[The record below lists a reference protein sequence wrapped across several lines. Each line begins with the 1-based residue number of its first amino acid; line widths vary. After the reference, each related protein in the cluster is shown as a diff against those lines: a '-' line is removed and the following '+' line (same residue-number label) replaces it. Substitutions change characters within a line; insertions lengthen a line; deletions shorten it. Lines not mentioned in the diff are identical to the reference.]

1 MRTLLV
7 ATGSKHKLTE
17 LQRLFGGLPLTL
29 ITIADLGISDES
41 PEDGATFEENAVQ
54 KARFYAAQSGHCT
67 LADDSG
73 LEVDALN
80 GAPGVYTRRYAGA
93 DATDQQ
99 NYEKLL
105 TALSGLPRA
114 QRGARFVCCMA
125 LVDPSLPSS
134 EPPRIFRGERRGE
147 ITEGPR
153 SAADLVTIR
162 SLKLMAAP
170 WPSVHQKRRI
180 SSAIAARQRRSLR
193 RHYAPN
199 CSAKS
204 YRDLLR
210 RRRHTF
216 GGTRLRTRIT
226 AQLLTWC

>member
-1 MRTLLV
+1 MSRTARTLLV
-7 ATGSKHKLTE
+7 ATGSAHKLAE
-17 LQRLFGGLPLTL
+17 LQRLFGDLPLTL
-29 ITIADLGISDES
+29 VTLRDLGISDEA

-54 KARFYAAQSGHCT
+54 KARFYAEQSGHWT

-105 TALSGLPRA
+105 AALKETPRP

-125 LVDPSLPSS
+125 LVDPSLPSG

-147 ITEGPR
+147 IIEGPR
-153 SAADLVTIR
+153 GAGGFGYDPVFDVDGRTMAERSPEEKDQLSHRGQAAALV
-162 SLKLMAAP
+162 AA
-170 WPSVHQKRRI
+170 
-180 SSAIAARQRRSLR
+180 ALR
-193 RHYAPN
+193 AE
-199 CSAKS
+199 
-204 YRDLLR
+204 LL
-210 RRRHTF
+210 
-216 GGTRLRTRIT
+216 G
-226 AQLLTWC
+226 

>member
-1 MRTLLV
+1 MSRTVRTLLV
-7 ATGSKHKLTE
+7 ATGSKHKLAE

-29 ITIADLGISDES
+29 VTLADLGINDEA

-54 KARFYAAQSGHCT
+54 KARFYSEKSGHWT

-105 TALSGLPRA
+105 GALSGLPRA

-125 LVDPSLPSS
+125 LVDPSLPSGV
-134 EPPRIFRGERRGE
+134 PPRIFRGERLGE
-147 ITEGPR
+147 IVEGPR
-153 SAADLVTIR
+153 GARGFGYDPVFEVDGRTMAERSPEEKDQLSHRGQAAALVAAALRAELR
-162 SLKLMAAP
+162 S
-170 WPSVHQKRRI
+170 
-180 SSAIAARQRRSLR
+180 
-193 RHYAPN
+193 
-199 CSAKS
+199 
-204 YRDLLR
+204 
-210 RRRHTF
+210 
-216 GGTRLRTRIT
+216 
-226 AQLLTWC
+226 